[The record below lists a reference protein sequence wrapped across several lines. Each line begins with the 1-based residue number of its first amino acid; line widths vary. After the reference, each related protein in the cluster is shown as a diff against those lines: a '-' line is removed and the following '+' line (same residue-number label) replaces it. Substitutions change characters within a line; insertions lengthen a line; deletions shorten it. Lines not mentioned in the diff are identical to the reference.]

1 MREVVGRCQV
11 LDGLVAHEITM
22 RLALIDVTVSNLATA
37 VNGIVVTHEQW
48 QPPRRA
54 SDALLLDA
62 QCTLRCGR
70 VERRRAVHEA
80 LGCVGRTGCLEG
92 ILHGSELV
100 VIVLERPTL
109 LSVGRVG
116 PAADSLGS
124 AESDLCRTG

>member
-1 MREVVGRCQV
+1 MRGVVGRCQV

-22 RLALIDVTVSNLATA
+22 RLALIDVTVGNLATA

-92 ILHGSELV
+92 SELV

-124 AESDLCRTG
+124 AERDLCRTG